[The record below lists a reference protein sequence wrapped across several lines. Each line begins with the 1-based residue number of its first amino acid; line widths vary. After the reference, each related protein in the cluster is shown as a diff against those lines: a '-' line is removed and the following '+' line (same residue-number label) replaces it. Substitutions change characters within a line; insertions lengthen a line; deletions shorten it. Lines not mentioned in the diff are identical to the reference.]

1 MAAKELIRHDGR
13 KWNETRPITAEAG
26 VIPNAD
32 GSARFTIGNST
43 AYAAVYGPQEL
54 HPRFMQNPKTGILRI
69 QYNMLPFSGPGG
81 RGRPGPNRR
90 SQEISMVMEN
100 ALSPVVDLS
109 DFPNTVV
116 DVHVEFIETDAG
128 SRCAGI
134 CAAAIAL
141 ADAGIK
147 MRDLVSSVAV
157 GHLDGQI
164 VIDLDGEE
172 EHFDGEVADIPIAVI
187 PSTGEI
193 TLLQMDGLT
202 DAKLI
207 VEAIKKGKEE
217 IETIAKIQREAL
229 KNKFAGEMSGVEEL
243 TKKLKD
249 KFGDALAVETIEED
263 DEEEDDE

>member
-1 MAAKELIRHDGR
+1 MAKEMKRHDGR
-13 KWNETRPITAEAG
+13 KWNQTRAITAEAG
-26 VIPNAD
+26 IIPNAD
-32 GSARFTIGNST
+32 GSARFKIGNST

-54 HPRFMQNPKTGILRI
+54 HPRFMQNPKTGILRCH
-69 QYNMLPFSGPGG
+69 YNMLPYSGPGG

-100 ALSPVVDLS
+100 SLSPVVDLS
-109 DFPNTVV
+109 EFPNTVV
-116 DVHVEFIETDAG
+116 DVHVEFTETDAG

-157 GHLDGQI
+157 GHLDGEI
-164 VIDLDGEE
+164 VIDLDGHE
-172 EHFDGEVADIPIAVI
+172 EHHDGEVADIPIAII

-207 VEAIKKGKEE
+207 TKAIKKGIEE
-217 IETIAKIQREAL
+217 IEAITKVQREAI
-229 KNKFAGEMSGVEEL
+229 KNRFSEKIVGVDET
-243 TKKLKD
+243 TKKLQKR
-249 KFGDALAVETIEED
+249 FGDKLKATSNK
-263 DEEEDDE
+263 EEEQNE

>member
-1 MAAKELIRHDGR
+1 MAKTLTRHDGR
-13 KWNETRPITAEAG
+13 KWNETRKITAEAG
-26 VIPNAD
+26 IIPKAD
-32 GSARFTIGNST
+32 GSARFTIGDST

-54 HPRFMQNPKTGILRI
+54 HPRFMQDPKTGILRCH
-69 QYNMLPFSGPGG
+69 YNMLPYSGPGG

-90 SQEISMVMEN
+90 SQEISMVTEN
-100 ALSPVVDLS
+100 ALSPVVDLT

-116 DVHVEFIETDAG
+116 DVHIEFTETDAG

-147 MRDLVSSVAV
+147 MKDLVSAVAV
-157 GHLDGQI
+157 GHLDGEI

-202 DAKLI
+202 DQKLI
-207 VEAIKKGKEE
+207 VEAIKKGRDE
-217 IETIAKIQREAL
+217 IEAIAKVQREAV
-229 KNKFAGEMSGVEEL
+229 KNKFVNKITGIKETKEL
-243 TKKLKD
+243 LKKR
-249 KFGDALAVETIEED
+249 FGDTLKESTSS
-263 DEEEDDE
+263 EEEEEQ